1 MNFFGV
7 LTMVGGVAMLLYGM
21 HVMGEGLAKLAGGK
35 LEKILEKLT
44 SGKLRAILL
53 GAVVTA
59 IVQSSSAT
67 TVMVVGLV
75 NSGIMKLSQAVGV
88 IMGANVGTTM
98 TSWILSLSGIQ
109 SGNFLVRMLKPS
121 SFCPVL
127 AAIGVG
133 FILFSRNKKKQDIGT
148 ILIGFAVLM
157 FGMDTVSAAVVP
169 LRDMPGFVNLFTMFE
184 NPFLGMIVGALL
196 TAAIQSSSASVG
208 ILQALCMTGM
218 VNYSAAIPIIMGQ
231 NIGTCA
237 TAMLS
242 SAGAKTNAKRA
253 ALVHLY
259 FNVIGTILFMVIFY
273 SLNVFMKF
281 AFLDLPAD
289 AVGIAVVHSLF
300 NIASTMV
307 LAMVSGVLEKLAI
320 ASVPDDAETVLAG
333 KSDIIR
339 ILDER
344 FLESPGFAIEKVKI
358 AVADMARV
366 TKEGIELA
374 LHLLDSYNEE
384 DALTVIALED
394 KVDRYEDYIGSYLL
408 KINEE
413 NITADDSVAV
423 TMLLRNLVDLERI
436 SDHSVNVMESARE
449 LHEKGIAFTEQGQ
462 KEMGVYV
469 MAISDIMSMTMDMF
483 MTGDISNAATIE
495 PIEEVVD
502 ELSKE
507 LKSRH
512 VNRLRDGVCSVE
524 LGFVWNDVLTN
535 CERISDHCSNIAV
548 TVVELSHNVN
558 DRHEY
563 LSRLKHDDEVGFME
577 KVNQYAA
584 KYKLA

>member
-1 MNFFGV
+1 MDVFGI
-7 LTMVGGVAMLLYGM
+7 LTMIGGIAMLLYGM
-21 HVMGEGLAKLAGGK
+21 HIMGEGLSKLAGSK

-44 SGKLRAILL
+44 SGKVRAILL
-53 GAVVTA
+53 GAAVTA

-109 SGNFLVRMLKPS
+109 SGNFFIQMLKPS
-121 SFCPVL
+121 SFCPLL
-127 AAIGVG
+127 AALGVG
-133 FILFSRNKKKQDIGT
+133 FILFSKNKKKQDIGA
-148 ILIGFAVLM
+148 ILTGFAVLM

-169 LRDMPGFVNLFTMFE
+169 LRDIPEFINLFTMFE

-231 NIGTCA
+231 NIGTCV

-242 SAGAKTNAKRA
+242 SVGAKTNARRA

-259 FNVIGTILFMVIFY
+259 FNVLGTLLFMIMFY
-273 SLNVFMKF
+273 SLNLFMKF
-281 AFLDLPAD
+281 EFLNFPAD
-289 AVGIAVVHSLF
+289 TVGIAVVHSLF
-300 NIASTMV
+300 NVSATFV
-307 LAMVSGVLEKLAI
+307 LAMFSKGLEKLAI
-320 ASVPDDAETVLAG
+320 ATVPSTEKEVLSSG
-333 KSDIIR
+333 SDILQ

-344 FLESPGFAIEKVKI
+344 FLESPGFAIEKAKTAI
-358 AVADMARV
+358 ADMAKV
-366 TKEGIELA
+366 TQEGVILA
-374 LHLLDSYNEE
+374 LSLLGSYRQE
-384 DALTVIALED
+384 DAQKVIDMED
-394 KVDRYEDYIGSYLL
+394 RVDKYEDYIGTYLL
-408 KINEE
+408 KINET
-413 NITADDSVAV
+413 NITSEDSATV

-436 SDHSVNVMESARE
+436 SDHSVNVLESAEE
-449 LHEKGIAFTEQGQ
+449 LHDKKLAFTEKGI
-462 KEMGVYV
+462 KELEVYIA
-469 MAISDIMSMTMDMF
+469 AISDILAMTTGMF
-483 MTGDISNAATIE
+483 TTGDISDAENVE
-495 PIEEVVD
+495 PLEEVVD

-524 LGFVWNDVLTN
+524 LGFVWNDLLTN
-535 CERISDHCSNIAV
+535 CERISDHCSNIAI
-548 TVVELSHNVN
+548 TVVEIGHNVN

-563 LSRLKHDDEVGFME
+563 LSRLRHDDEEDFMARVGE
-577 KVNQYAA
+577 YAK
-584 KYKLA
+584 KYRLN

>member
-1 MNFFGV
+1 MDVFGI
-7 LTMVGGVAMLLYGM
+7 LTMIGGIAMLLYGM
-21 HVMGEGLAKLAGGK
+21 HIMGEGLSKLAGSK

-44 SGKLRAILL
+44 SGKVRAILL
-53 GAVVTA
+53 GAAVTA

-109 SGNFLVRMLKPS
+109 NGNFFIQMLKPS
-121 SFCPVL
+121 SFCPLL
-127 AAIGVG
+127 AALGVG
-133 FILFSRNKKKQDIGT
+133 FILFSKNKKKQDIGA
-148 ILIGFAVLM
+148 ILTGFAVLM

-169 LRDMPGFVNLFTMFE
+169 LRDIPEFINLFTMFE

-231 NIGTCA
+231 NIGTCV

-242 SAGAKTNAKRA
+242 SVGAKTNARRA

-259 FNVIGTILFMVIFY
+259 FNVLGTLLFMIMFY
-273 SLNVFMKF
+273 SLNLFMKF
-281 AFLDLPAD
+281 EFLNFPAD
-289 AVGIAVVHSLF
+289 TVGIAVVHSLF
-300 NIASTMV
+300 NVSATFV
-307 LAMVSGVLEKLAI
+307 LAMFSKGLEKLAI
-320 ASVPDDAETVLAG
+320 ATVPSTEKEVLSSG
-333 KSDIIR
+333 SDILQ

-344 FLESPGFAIEKVKI
+344 FLESPGFAIEKAKTAI
-358 AVADMARV
+358 ADMAKV
-366 TKEGIELA
+366 TQEGVILA
-374 LHLLDSYNEE
+374 LSLLGNYRQE
-384 DALTVIALED
+384 DAQKVIDMED
-394 KVDRYEDYIGSYLL
+394 RVDKYEDYIGTYPL
-408 KINEE
+408 KINET
-413 NITADDSVAV
+413 NITSEDSATV

-436 SDHSVNVMESARE
+436 SDHSVNVLESAEE
-449 LHEKGIAFTEQGQ
+449 LHDKKLAFTEKGI
-462 KEMGVYV
+462 KELEVYIA
-469 MAISDIMSMTMDMF
+469 AISDILAMTTGMF
-483 MTGDISNAATIE
+483 TTGDISDAENVE
-495 PIEEVVD
+495 PLEEVVD

-524 LGFVWNDVLTN
+524 LGFVWNDLLTN
-535 CERISDHCSNIAV
+535 CERISDHCSNIAI
-548 TVVELSHNVN
+548 TVVEIGHNVN

-563 LSRLKHDDEVGFME
+563 LSRLRHDDEEDFMARVGE
-577 KVNQYAA
+577 YAK
-584 KYKLA
+584 KYRLN

>member
-1 MNFFGV
+1 MDVFGI
-7 LTMVGGVAMLLYGM
+7 LTMIGGIAMLLYGM
-21 HVMGEGLAKLAGGK
+21 HIMGEGLSKLAGSK

-44 SGKLRAILL
+44 SGKVRAILL
-53 GAVVTA
+53 GAAVTA

-109 SGNFLVRMLKPS
+109 SGNFFIQMLKPS
-121 SFCPVL
+121 SFCPLL
-127 AAIGVG
+127 AALGVG
-133 FILFSRNKKKQDIGT
+133 FILFSKNKKKQDIGA
-148 ILIGFAVLM
+148 ILTGFAVLM

-169 LRDMPGFVNLFTMFE
+169 LRDIPEFINLFTMFE

-231 NIGTCA
+231 NIGTCV

-242 SAGAKTNAKRA
+242 SVGAKTNARRA

-259 FNVIGTILFMVIFY
+259 FNVLGTLLFMIMFY
-273 SLNVFMKF
+273 SLNLFMKF
-281 AFLDLPAD
+281 EFLNFPAD
-289 AVGIAVVHSLF
+289 TVGIAVVHSLF
-300 NIASTMV
+300 NVSATFV
-307 LAMVSGVLEKLAI
+307 LAMFSKGLEKLAI
-320 ASVPDDAETVLAG
+320 ATVPSTEKEVLSSG
-333 KSDIIR
+333 SDILQ

-344 FLESPGFAIEKVKI
+344 FLESPGFAIEKAKTAI
-358 AVADMARV
+358 ADMAKV
-366 TKEGIELA
+366 TQEGVILA
-374 LHLLDSYNEE
+374 LSLLGNYRQE
-384 DALTVIALED
+384 DAQKVIDMED
-394 KVDRYEDYIGSYLL
+394 RVDKYEDYIGTYLL
-408 KINEE
+408 KINET
-413 NITADDSVAV
+413 NITSEDSATV

-436 SDHSVNVMESARE
+436 SDHSVNVLESAEE
-449 LHEKGIAFTEQGQ
+449 LHDKKLAFTEKGI
-462 KEMGVYV
+462 KELEVYIA
-469 MAISDIMSMTMDMF
+469 AISDILAMTTGMF
-483 MTGDISNAATIE
+483 TTGDISDAENVE
-495 PIEEVVD
+495 PLEEVVD

-524 LGFVWNDVLTN
+524 LGFVWNDLLTN
-535 CERISDHCSNIAV
+535 CERISDHCSNIAI
-548 TVVELSHNVN
+548 TVVEIGHNVN

-563 LSRLKHDDEVGFME
+563 LSRLRHDDEEDFMARVGE
-577 KVNQYAA
+577 YAK
-584 KYKLA
+584 KYRLN

>member
-1 MNFFGV
+1 MNFFGI
-7 LTMVGGVAMLLYGM
+7 LTMVGGIAMLLYGM
-21 HVMGEGLAKLAGGK
+21 HVMGEGLSKLAGSK

-44 SGKLRAILL
+44 SGKARAIVL

-59 IVQSSSAT
+59 IIQSSSAT

-109 SGNFLVRMLKPS
+109 SGNFFVRMLKPS
-121 SFCPVL
+121 SFCPIL

-133 FILFSRNKKKQDIGT
+133 FILFSKNKKKQDIGA

-231 NIGTCA
+231 NIGTCV

-242 SAGAKTNAKRA
+242 SVGAKTNAKRA

-259 FNVIGTILFMVIFY
+259 FNVVGTVLFMTVFY

-300 NIASTMV
+300 NVSSTLV
-307 LAMVSGVLEKLAI
+307 LAMFSGVLEKMAI
-320 ASVPDDAETVLAG
+320 ASVPDDKESSLVTDSV
-333 KSDIIR
+333 IMQ
-339 ILDER
+339 ILDAR
-344 FLESPGFAIEKVKI
+344 FLESPGFAIEKAKI
-358 AVADMARV
+358 VLADMARA
-366 TKEGIELA
+366 TKEGVDLSVK
-374 LHLLDSYNEE
+374 LLSNYNED
-384 DALTVIALED
+384 DADTVIAMED
-394 KVDRYEDYIGSYLL
+394 KVDKYEDYIGTYLL

-413 NITADDSVAV
+413 NITAEDSATV

-436 SDHSVNVMESARE
+436 SDHSLNILESAKE
-449 LHEKGIAFTEQGQ
+449 LYDKGIAFTEQGRA
-462 KEMGVYV
+462 ELAVYIT
-469 MAISDIMSMTMDMF
+469 AITDILEMTMNMF
-483 MTGDISNAATIE
+483 TGGDISNAPTIE
-495 PIEEVVD
+495 PLEEVID

-512 VNRLRDGVCSVE
+512 VNRLRDGICSVE

-548 TVVELSHNVN
+548 TVVELGQNVN

-563 LSRLKHDDEVGFME
+563 LSRLKHDDELGFME
-577 KVNQYAA
+577 KVNQFAA